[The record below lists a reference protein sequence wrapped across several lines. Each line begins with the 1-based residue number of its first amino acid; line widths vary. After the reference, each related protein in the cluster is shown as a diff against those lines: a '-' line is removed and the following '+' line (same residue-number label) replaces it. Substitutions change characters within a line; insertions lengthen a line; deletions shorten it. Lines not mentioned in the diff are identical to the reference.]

1 MRRFGVS
8 TNCLMAEP
16 LADALMRLSEICDLV
31 EIQCDARHSLFLYED
46 ACREFDLRYTIH
58 APTGDGNIASAF
70 EPMRRASIAVI
81 RETAEA
87 GDRIGAETLVIHPGF
102 CLYPDE
108 WDASTAAMLRSFAEL
123 GEMQEQ
129 FSVRFAVENLGSW
142 DCCRF
147 QTPDLLTC
155 IRECGLSFVLDV
167 GHANLTGTLEA
178 FLTKRPDHLHLHDNC
193 GVWDEHAA
201 CGSGTID
208 FAPVLAAAG
217 SATMIVEVMRFEDV
231 ERSLSFLDGLQM
243 NGCAVTNNNS
253 Q

>member
-16 LADALMRLSEICDLV
+16 LADVLMRLSEICDLV

-46 ACREFDLRYTIH
+46 VCREFDLRYTIH
-58 APTGDGNIASAF
+58 APTGDGNIASSF
-70 EPMRRASIAVI
+70 EPMRRASIAVL

-108 WDASTAAMLRSFAEL
+108 RDASTAAMLRSFAEL
-123 GEMQEQ
+123 GEMQEE

-147 QTPDLLTC
+147 QTPDLLAG
-155 IRECGLSFVLDV
+155 IRECGLSFALDV
-167 GHANLTGTLEA
+167 GHANLTGTLGA
-178 FLTKRPDHLHLHDNC
+178 FLAEKPDHLHLHDNC

-201 CGSGTID
+201 CGSGMID
-208 FAPVLAAAG
+208 FSPILAAAG
-217 SATMIVEVMRFEDV
+217 SATMIVEVMLFADV
-231 ERSLSFLDGLQM
+231 EKSISFLEGLQM
-243 NGCAVTNNNS
+243 NGCV
-253 Q
+253 